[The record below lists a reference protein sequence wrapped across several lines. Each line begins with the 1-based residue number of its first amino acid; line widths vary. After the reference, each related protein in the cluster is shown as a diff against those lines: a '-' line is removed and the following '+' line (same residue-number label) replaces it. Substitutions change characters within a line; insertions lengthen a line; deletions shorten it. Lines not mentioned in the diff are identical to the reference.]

1 MLTKVALVLALLHF
15 GTPLAYYAYLKAKWL
30 GRPWNVRGDPGYKP
44 KVTVIVP
51 TYNEAK
57 FVEKKLEDIARQ
69 SYPKELLE
77 VVVMDSASTDGTAE
91 IARKWAQ
98 RAPLKVAVV
107 EEPERRGKARALNTA
122 LKHASGEIVVITD
135 ADATWAA
142 EDTLERAVS
151 WLADPRV
158 GAVTCL
164 KKPAG
169 RGAVGVEEG
178 YRDYYNTLRIAESKM
193 WATPIF
199 HGELAAFRRSLL
211 EEVGG
216 FPTDLGADDSHT
228 ATLIAL
234 KGYRAIAPED
244 LWSVEA
250 LPKEYHRWRVRRAQ
264 HLIQHFTRSLRLLR
278 QVPKPFR
285 EVLLIEAWLH
295 LANPWLLAAAAILL
309 LADVV
314 SGSLL
319 ALALLTLGALL
330 LAYKPYR
337 TWVAMQ
343 LYLMAAAIRNL
354 KTKDI
359 VWEKEAK

>member
-1 MLTKVALVLALLHF
+1 MLAAAVALALLHF

-30 GRPWNVRGDPGYKP
+30 GRPWGLRRDAGYRP

-69 SYPKELLE
+69 SYPRELLE
-77 VVVMDSASTDGTAE
+77 VVVVDSASSDGTAE
-91 IARKWAQ
+91 IARRWAQ
-98 RAPLKVAVV
+98 RAPLKAVVV
-107 EEPERRGKARALNTA
+107 EEPERRGKACALNTA

-135 ADATWAA
+135 ADSTWAT

-151 WLADPRV
+151 WLADPQV

-169 RGAVGVEEG
+169 KGVAGVEEG
-178 YRDYYNTLRIAESKM
+178 YRDYYNTLRVAESKM

-211 EEVGG
+211 ETNGG

-244 LWSVEA
+244 VWSVEA
-250 LPKEYHRWRVRRAQ
+250 VPREYHRWRVRRAQ
-264 HLIQHFTRSLRLLR
+264 HLIQHFARALPRLREA
-278 QVPKPFR
+278 PPPFR
-285 EVLLIEAWLH
+285 KALLMEAWLH
-295 LANPWLLAAAAILL
+295 LANPWLLPAAALL
-309 LADVV
+309 LAAEAAK
-314 SGSLL
+314 GSPPAIAML
-319 ALALLTLGALL
+319 ALGILL

-343 LYLMAAAIRNL
+343 LYLIAAALRNL
-354 KTKDI
+354 KTKEI
-359 VWEKEAK
+359 AWEKEAK